1 MHICL
6 IGSGLTNL
14 ILAKILAKKKINV
27 DLYYNK
33 IFNEKNSS
41 RTISISS
48 DNVNFLEKYFKN
60 IKKIGWPIN
69 LIKIY
74 NETNSIEEILEFN
87 QNNSIKFYVFKNN
100 QLFQLLSKNILNNNK
115 IKKKRNNLKYNFINT
130 PDAQKYNL
138 IINSEKNNFIEKK
151 YFYNKYEKNY
161 NNRAYTTIINHKK
174 TNNNIARQIFTR
186 FGPIAFLPVSE
197 NKTSLVFSALET
209 YKFKSNSN
217 LMGFLKKY
225 NQNYDILKFEKIESF
240 NLSFLLQRKYVFNNI
255 LNFGDNIHKIHPL
268 AGQGFN
274 MNLRNIKNLVKLIDD
289 RIELGLEIDKSI
301 IHDFEKK
308 NKHFNVI
315 FASGVDFLHEF
326 FKLSSV
332 SKNGYTKKLFKIL
345 NKNKFFISY
354 ATKFADKGLS
364 LWLLYCINII
374 IISSVS
380 FKNFF

>member
-74 NETNSIEEILEFN
+74 NETNSIKEILEFK
-87 QNNSIKFYVFKNN
+87 QTNSIKFYVFKNN
-100 QLFQLLSKNILNNNK
+100 QLFQLLSKNILNDNK
-115 IKKKRNNLKYNFINT
+115 IKKKRNNLMYDFINT

-209 YKFKSNSN
+209 YKFKSNNN

-225 NQNYDILKFEKIESF
+225 NQNYDQLKFEKIESF

-308 NKHFNVI
+308 
-315 FASGVDFLHEF
+315 
-326 FKLSSV
+326 
-332 SKNGYTKKLFKIL
+332 
-345 NKNKFFISY
+345 
-354 ATKFADKGLS
+354 
-364 LWLLYCINII
+364 INILM
-374 IISSVS
+374 
-380 FKNFF
+380 